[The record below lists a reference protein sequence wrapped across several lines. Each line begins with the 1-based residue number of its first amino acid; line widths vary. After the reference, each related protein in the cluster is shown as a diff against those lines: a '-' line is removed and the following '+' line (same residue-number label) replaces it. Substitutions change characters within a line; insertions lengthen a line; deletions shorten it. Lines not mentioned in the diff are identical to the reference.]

1 MKSFPLTEKK
11 TPLQFIGRSLAN
23 LQNATMQKHLRR
35 AHKHKNSSTLKK
47 GWFSDPA
54 YVNIPL
60 ILKKKNKLSFP
71 PNGLSYLEELFMK
84 FELFLRREKRHST

>member
-1 MKSFPLTEKK
+1 MDSLIIIEKLPSNRKKK

-54 YVNIPL
+54 YVTIPL
-60 ILKKKNKLSFP
+60 ILKKKQTFISSKWFI
-71 PNGLSYLEELFMK
+71 LFRGA
-84 FELFLRREKRHST
+84 FYEI